1 MSSNSFQGVPIAP
14 GFIVG
19 PLCVLARVS
28 EYVHAS
34 NPSIEDPSVEVERF
48 RRQVDALEEEIE
60 DAINRLMADS
70 FLGEAE
76 ILRAHLVMLKDP
88 DLHDQVLGLIRDTC
102 VLAESA
108 VEQVLEKIAGILA
121 SAADPILAE
130 RATDF
135 RDLGMRL
142 TSRLSNQTLF
152 DLGRLADDSQKAVLA
167 VHELLPSLVLEA
179 RDHAVAGFIV
189 ESGTSLSHGAI
200 LAKSFSMPVVRLA
213 NLDSIRLYA
222 GWPVLVACDGDILI
236 DPTDAELRARRP
248 KDDAT
253 VTVPCIPLAGAPRAR
268 VWTSIVD
275 PDQLEAVDWAEIEG
289 VGLYRSET
297 LFLRYRDDFP
307 SEREQFLAYRRLF
320 ELAGAKPVVFRTV
333 DLGADKPVEHMRFG
347 PQDNPYLGLRAHR
360 LFRYHPG
367 ILITQIRAVLRAAEG
382 EHRLR
387 LMFPMLESIDQL
399 RFVRGLVDQATRS
412 LEDEG
417 LPFQRSYLLGVL
429 VETPS
434 AAWSFERLLEE
445 VDFASVGTNDLVQY
459 LFAVERNAA
468 NVADL
473 YQPAHPVVLQVI
485 QALAQHASNAG
496 KPFGICG
503 EVAADEVMLPV
514 LVGLGLRD
522 FSVAPGTAYSVKRR
536 LQMLSE
542 EECERLA
549 RACLA
554 AYTGDEV
561 LSLIGQDAGS
571 STNAQ
576 PAHRKEAVDP
586 VCGMLV
592 RIDDTP
598 YVLRKKGPSRYFC
611 SRHCLNQ
618 FTDGAGGESAR

>member
-253 VTVPCIPLAGAPRAR
+253 VTVPCIPWLERRGRGYGQASWIPISWKQWIGPKLRVSGCTAARPCFCATEMTSRANASSSWLIAVCSSWPGPNR
-268 VWTSIVD
+268 WCSVQSI
-275 PDQLEAVDWAEIEG
+275 
-289 VGLYRSET
+289 
-297 LFLRYRDDFP
+297 
-307 SEREQFLAYRRLF
+307 
-320 ELAGAKPVVFRTV
+320 
-333 DLGADKPVEHMRFG
+333 
-347 PQDNPYLGLRAHR
+347 
-360 LFRYHPG
+360 
-367 ILITQIRAVLRAAEG
+367 
-382 EHRLR
+382 
-387 LMFPMLESIDQL
+387 
-399 RFVRGLVDQATRS
+399 
-412 LEDEG
+412 
-417 LPFQRSYLLGVL
+417 
-429 VETPS
+429 
-434 AAWSFERLLEE
+434 
-445 VDFASVGTNDLVQY
+445 
-459 LFAVERNAA
+459 
-468 NVADL
+468 
-473 YQPAHPVVLQVI
+473 
-485 QALAQHASNAG
+485 
-496 KPFGICG
+496 
-503 EVAADEVMLPV
+503 
-514 LVGLGLRD
+514 
-522 FSVAPGTAYSVKRR
+522 
-536 LQMLSE
+536 
-542 EECERLA
+542 LA
-549 RACLA
+549 R
-554 AYTGDEV
+554 T
-561 LSLIGQDAGS
+561 SPS
-571 STNAQ
+571 STCDSG
-576 PAHRKEAVDP
+576 R
-586 VCGMLV
+586 
-592 RIDDTP
+592 RIIRT
-598 YVLRKKGPSRYFC
+598 LG
-611 SRHCLNQ
+611 
-618 FTDGAGGESAR
+618 